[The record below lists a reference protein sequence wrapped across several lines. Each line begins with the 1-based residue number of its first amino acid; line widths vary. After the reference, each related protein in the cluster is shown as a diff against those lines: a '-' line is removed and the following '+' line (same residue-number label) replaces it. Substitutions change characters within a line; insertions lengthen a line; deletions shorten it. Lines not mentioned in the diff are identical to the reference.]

1 MEALKLEPRGPFREV
16 PRSDTLFGAICWGI
30 RRSDGN
36 DELEGVLSRFAEGN
50 PPFVVSSAFPYLNG
64 GSELLLPKIVTSLP
78 SIEVSDKEDI
88 EAVKRM
94 KRTRYLPS
102 EVFSKLSKGD
112 LSQDELFEA
121 YKGEVSIDGEDYRL
135 SSGFLLP
142 DGGREP
148 YSAYETP
155 GISVNRLTSS
165 TDGALF
171 HRRGVRF
178 SEGSGLYLLA
188 DGETGYVKRGL
199 SAMQDEGIGGGGS
212 VGKGHYSFEGSAGT
226 TPDIEVGSDGSF
238 CTLSLCVPSDDEIE
252 EFFEQG
258 YYRTETRKGVV
269 ENSFASPENVWKR
282 KVLAISE
289 GSVLPSVSED
299 RHGHNPVVADH
310 FENGVQHYGYAFP
323 VELEGERGRV
333 A

>member
-1 MEALKLEPRGPFREV
+1 MV
-16 PRSDTLFGAICWGI
+16 I
-30 RRSDGN
+30 
-36 DELEGVLSRFAEGN
+36 
-50 PPFVVSSAFPYLNG
+50 
-64 GSELLLPKIVTSLP
+64 SLP
-78 SIEVSDKEDI
+78 SIEVSEKEDI
-88 EAVKRM
+88 EAVKNL

-112 LSQDELFEA
+112 LSQEELFEA

-142 DGGREP
+142 DGDREP

-171 HRRGVRF
+171 HRRGVKF
-178 SEGSGLYLLA
+178 SEDSGLYLLA
-188 DGETGYVKRGL
+188 DGETGYVNRAL
-199 SAMQDEGIGGGGS
+199 SAMQDEGIGGGSS
-212 VGKGHYSFEGSAGT
+212 VGKGHYSFEGPADV
-226 TPDIEVGSDGSF
+226 TPDIEVGSDSSF
-238 CTLSLCVPSDDEIE
+238 CTLSLCVPSDDEIKD
-252 EFFEQG
+252 FFEQG
-258 YYRTETRKGVV
+258 YYRTKTRKGLV
-269 ENSFASPENVWKR
+269 ENSFTSPENVWKR

-323 VELEGERGRV
+323 VKLEGESGRV